1 MKNGP
6 ISIEEQEFK
15 MKRLP
20 FLTIIFIGLSL
31 SVSGCAPKTN
41 KIKKANTTSTNP
53 FGTGTDTGTTPAGYP
68 TFPTAEVITTH
79 PDPYQSNQCGAN
91 SGMEG
96 GGVGYG
102 TGNEA
107 GYADANPPQTIEYV
121 KVNDPLIIA
130 HGTGT
135 GVVQWSSQTDLSPS
149 ISQSIFY
156 TDQRMNIRVVPRAI
170 QQGASDT
177 RTGAS
182 CAYIP
187 RPYQKLKVT
196 VRVRRADLSSGYV
209 FTFGSVDL
217 DNNGQ
222 GDGVPLNK
230 ASRVHEFQVPQGSS
244 APLVIEVMN
253 IEWDYSCYEYETQN
267 YCDVPGSCPWG
278 SVWTSECVGVEL
290 QFSTDGTKDLVG
302 ERTN

>member
-1 MKNGP
+1 MA

-20 FLTIIFIGLSL
+20 LLTIIIIGLSL

-41 KIKKANTTSTNP
+41 KITKSNSTSTNP
-53 FGTGTDTGTTPAGYP
+53 IGTTPGYTPPGYP
-68 TFPTAEVITTH
+68 TPPAADPIVTH

-107 GYADANPPQTIEYV
+107 GYADATPPQTIEYI
-121 KVNDPLIIA
+121 KVNDPLVIA

-149 ISQSIFY
+149 ISQSVFY
-156 TDQRMNIRVVPRAI
+156 TDQRMNIRIVPRAI
-170 QQGASDT
+170 QQGATDT

-187 RPYQKLKVT
+187 RPYQKLKVG
-196 VRVRRADLSSGYV
+196 VRVRRADLSSGYY
-209 FTFGSVDL
+209 FEFGSVDL

-230 ASRVHEFQVPQGSS
+230 ASRVHEFPVPQGSS
-244 APLVIEVMN
+244 APLVIEVLN
-253 IEWDYSCYEYETQN
+253 IQWDYSCYEYETQN
-267 YCDVPGSCPWG
+267 YCDVPGSCPWA
-278 SVWTSECVGVEL
+278 SVWSSECVGVEI
-290 QFSTDGTKDLVG
+290 QFATDGTKDIVG